1 MYTAADVAN
10 ETTVVDGVGQRL
22 TLSIENIRG
31 GGGQRRIS
39 LYSPFWLVNTTEH
52 ALLYK
57 HDRSKSYVCGT
68 VIGPEKDGSMP
79 VDGSNRNYRARH
91 RMQQSTLR
99 MAASQ
104 SLLDENTT
112 SFQKSPMNQQTIFA
126 GTYGA
131 LATSPGKCDLPPQ
144 ILSKL
149 VDHEMPV
156 DKLSDLAFMFSFPEE
171 GIGLANQM
179 LSIMLYDGTGQ
190 MKYKSEW
197 SRGFSLDSV
206 GISQV
211 VG

>member
-22 TLSIENIRG
+22 TLNIENVRG
-31 GGGQRRIS
+31 GGGQRRVS

-52 ALLYK
+52 ALRYK
-57 HDRSKSYVCGT
+57 HDRSKTYVSGT
-68 VIGPEKDGSMP
+68 VVGPTKDGSMP

-104 SLLDENTT
+104 SLLDG
-112 SFQKSPMNQQTIFA
+112 SPPSIQKTPLNQQTIFA

-144 ILSKL
+144 TLSKL
-149 VDHEMPV
+149 IDHEMPV
-156 DKLSDLAFMFSFPEE
+156 DKLSDLAFMFNFPEE
-171 GIGLANQM
+171 GLGIANQM
-179 LSIMLYDGTGQ
+179 LSVKLHDGTGH
-190 MKYKSEW
+190 MKYESDW
-197 SRGFSLDSV
+197 SRGFSLESV

-211 VG
+211 AR